1 MVGACTR
8 LIGRFGGGTS
18 PDLNRDLRGTRDW
31 VARFP
36 AEGCAEPGAA
46 GAMSHKDY
54 STCQHP
60 RKPLFLT
67 TKTQGPAPESWLS
80 GADYP
85 PRKPA
90 QDRLAPLTG
99 KPLNKRVFKRLGES
113 PFGSQD
119 LD

>member
-1 MVGACTR
+1 MTESWSK
-8 LIGRFGGGTS
+8 ITERFGGGDV

-36 AEGCAEPGAA
+36 AEDVDASGAA

-54 STCQHP
+54 STCKP
-60 RKPLFLT
+60 LRKPLFLT
-67 TKTQGPAPESWLS
+67 TKTHGPARESWLS

-85 PRKPA
+85 PRKTA

-99 KPLNKRVFKRLGES
+99 KPSNKRVLQTNLGEALS
-113 PFGSQD
+113 VV
-119 LD
+119 LI